1 MQKPLISLPLTS
13 STPLEIEVRRAGAR
27 ESLHLVDI
35 VLCDAEGRL
44 ILALGNEEA
53 EIFPR
58 SAIKP
63 LQAIPLIEKL
73 LRDGKAD
80 IFSDEEISFICA
92 SHNGEPHHV
101 TCARSLLNRFSID
114 EEALICGAHWSLDT
128 DSLIEQV
135 RSLAHPTRAHN
146 NCSGKHSG
154 MLVLAHLEGLPLAD
168 YHHLS
173 HPIQQNILGVLEM
186 MIGRDILSF
195 THGID
200 GCGAPA
206 YSAPLGNWARGLALF
221 TGDDSLPEIRRQACQ
236 RINRAIAAAP
246 HMMAGQNRACSAVNQ
261 CYGTEITVKTG
272 AEGVFAAAFHELGL
286 GLMLKA
292 RDGHKRAAEAALGA
306 VIHAL
311 GYPHHPELDRFFRP
325 ILKNWEGVEVGDIR
339 CDPRLW
345 TC

>member
-1 MQKPLISLPLTS
+1 LLIVIEFFMQKPLISLPLIS

-80 IFSDEEISFICA
+80 IFGDEEISFICA

-128 DSLIEQV
+128 DILIEQV

-154 MLVLAHLEGLPLAD
+154 MLVLAHLEGPAPSRLSSSKP
-168 YHHLS
+168 S
-173 HPIQQNILGVLEM
+173 HPAKYS
-186 MIGRDILSF
+186 GRFGNDDR
-195 THGID
+195 TR
-200 GCGAPA
+200 
-206 YSAPLGNWARGLALF
+206 YSQLHAWHRWVRAR
-221 TGDDSLPEIRRQACQ
+221 LPI
-236 RINRAIAAAP
+236 
-246 HMMAGQNRACSAVNQ
+246 V
-261 CYGTEITVKTG
+261 
-272 AEGVFAAAFHELGL
+272 
-286 GLMLKA
+286 
-292 RDGHKRAAEAALGA
+292 
-306 VIHAL
+306 
-311 GYPHHPELDRFFRP
+311 
-325 ILKNWEGVEVGDIR
+325 
-339 CDPRLW
+339 RLW
-345 TC
+345 EIGHAA

>member
-1 MQKPLISLPLTS
+1 MQKPLISLPLIS
-13 STPLEIEVRRAGAR
+13 NTPLEVEVRRAGAR
-27 ESLHLVDI
+27 ESIHVVDI
-35 VLCDAEGRL
+35 ALCDAEGQL
-44 ILALGNEEA
+44 VLALGDPET

-63 LQAIPLIEKL
+63 LQAIALIEKL

-80 IFSDEEISFICA
+80 MLSDEEVSFICA
-92 SHNGEPHHV
+92 SHNGEPYHAE
-101 TCARSLLNRFSID
+101 CARTLLNRFSIK
-114 EEALICGAHWSLDT
+114 EEALVCGAHWSLDT

-135 RSLAHPTRAHN
+135 RSLDNPTRAHN
-146 NCSGKHSG
+146 NCSGKHAG

-168 YHHLS
+168 YHQVS
-173 HPIQQNILGVLEM
+173 HPIQQRILGVLEM
-186 MIGRDILSF
+186 MIGCDILSF

-221 TGDDSLPEIRRQACQ
+221 TGDDSLPELRRKACQ
-236 RINRAIAAAP
+236 LITHAIPAAP

-261 CYGTEITVKTG
+261 YYRTAITVKTG
-272 AEGVFAAAFHELGL
+272 AEGVFAAAFHDLGL

-311 GYPHHPELDRFFRP
+311 GYPRHPELERFFCP
-325 ILKNWEGVEVGDIR
+325 NLKNWDGLEVGDIR
-339 CDPRLW
+339 CDSRLGMR
-345 TC
+345 